1 MNIYLSSE
9 HPGKVLETLEMAQY
23 SPARHHVWNVPDH
36 FDAVRVY
43 IHRPTAKKSFFMAEG
58 ALLPSGVWKIE
69 VEGGMLPDVGEAT
82 YEVFGIE
89 DPLGKSVRREFLGGG
104 LIRVTERNQD
114 GAPATVLEVPKRVVI
129 YDESGA
135 AHYLRAVP
143 DGMGNFT
150 SIVE

>member
-1 MNIYLSSE
+1 MNIYLSSD
-9 HPGKVLETLEMAQY
+9 HPGKVLETLEMAHY
-23 SPARHHVWNVPDH
+23 SPARHHIWNVPDH
-36 FDAVRVY
+36 FDSVRVY
-43 IHRPTAKKSFFMAEG
+43 LHRPTAKKSFFKIEG
-58 ALLPSGVWKIE
+58 ILLPSGVWKIE

-89 DPLGKSVRREFLGGG
+89 NPGALERREFLGGG

-114 GAPATVLEVPKRVVI
+114 GAPATVLEVPRRVVI
-129 YDESGA
+129 YDEAGA
-135 AHYLRAVP
+135 AHYLTAVP

>member
-1 MNIYLSSE
+1 MNIYLSSD

-23 SPARHHVWNVPDH
+23 SPARHHIWNVPDH
-36 FDAVRVY
+36 FDTVRVY

-82 YEVFGIE
+82 YEVFGVE
-89 DPLGKSVRREFLGGG
+89 NRGDLARREFLGGG
-104 LIRVTERNQD
+104 LIRVNARNQD
-114 GAPATVLEVPKRVVI
+114 AAPATVMTVPERVVI
-129 YDESGA
+129 YDEAGA
-135 AHYLRAVP
+135 AHYLTAVP

-150 SIVE
+150 SIVD

>member
-1 MNIYLSSE
+1 MNIYLSSD

-23 SPARHHVWNVPDH
+23 SPARHHIWNVPDH
-36 FDAVRVY
+36 FDTVRVY

-89 DPLGKSVRREFLGGG
+89 DPLSKSERREFLGDG

>member
-1 MNIYLSSE
+1 MNIYLSSD

-23 SPARHHVWNVPDH
+23 SPARHHIWNVPDH

-89 DPLGKSVRREFLGGG
+89 DPLGKSERREFLGGG

-114 GAPATVLEVPKRVVI
+114 GAPATVLEVPERVVI
-129 YDESGA
+129 YDETGA

>member
-1 MNIYLSSE
+1 MNIYLSSD

-89 DPLGKSVRREFLGGG
+89 DPLGKSERREFLGGG

>member
-1 MNIYLSSE
+1 MNIYLLSD

-36 FDAVRVY
+36 FDSVRVY
-43 IHRPTAKKSFFMAEG
+43 LHRPTAKKSFFKIEG
-58 ALLPSGVWKIE
+58 ILLPSGVWKFE
-69 VEGGMLPDVGEAT
+69 VAPGMLPDVGEAT
-82 YEVFGIE
+82 YEVFGVE
-89 DPLGKSVRREFLGGG
+89 NPGDLERRVFLGGG

-114 GAPATVLEVPKRVVI
+114 AAPATVLKVPERVVI
-129 YDESGA
+129 YDEAGA
-135 AHYLRAVP
+135 AHYLTAVP

>member
-1 MNIYLSSE
+1 MNIYLSSD

-43 IHRPTAKKSFFMAEG
+43 IHRPAAKKSFFMAEG

-89 DPLGKSVRREFLGGG
+89 DPLGKSERREFLGGG

-114 GAPATVLEVPKRVVI
+114 GAPATVLEVPERVVI
-129 YDESGA
+129 YDETGA